1 MNSNYQIKNLTEILT
16 DTPTE
21 PSKSDSSWQLRA
33 ILSDECLSYIA
44 WNTQSKEALLV
55 DPKDTDA
62 TAYQEIA
69 RSLKDYRWV
78 AIIDTHTHA
87 DHISCAAQMA
97 RNLGAPLIMHQ
108 TAPSQRIDLRV
119 AKSTSIQTQA
129 GPLSLLTTPGH
140 TPDSLTIIWGPFI
153 FGGDTILYG
162 DTGRDDLPGGD
173 ARAHYES
180 IQHILAAADNA
191 MILLPGHDHKGGR
204 ASTWQTQLK
213 VNTSLTQPKEQFI
226 AEASSFSTSAPK
238 LLKESLKEN
247 FK

>member
-1 MNSNYQIKNLTEILT
+1 MNCNYKIKKLDELLT
-16 DTPTE
+16 DAPNPLME
-21 PSKSDSSWQLRA
+21 ADSPWQLRA
-33 ILSDECLSYIA
+33 ILSEECVSYVA
-44 WNTQSKEALLV
+44 WNTASKEAVLI
-55 DPKDTDA
+55 DPKDTDEA
-62 TAYQEIA
+62 AYQDIA
-69 RSLKDYRWV
+69 QTLKGYRWV
-78 AIIDTHTHA
+78 AVVDTHTHA

-97 RNLGAPLIMHQ
+97 GALSAPLVMHHA
-108 TAPSQRIDLRV
+108 APSQRVDLRV
-119 AKSTSIQTQA
+119 AKSTALNTQA
-129 GPLSLLTTPGH
+129 SAIKLLPTPGH

-180 IQHILAAADNA
+180 VQRLLAVATTE
-191 MILLPGHDHKGGR
+191 MILLPGHDNKGGR

-213 VNTSLTQPKEQFI
+213 LNASLTQPKEQFI
-226 AEASSFSTSAPK
+226 AEASSFSTAAPR